1 MARLMR
7 YWHRHC
13 LCGGSACLT
22 VGRTGPGAW
31 GRKERAGK
39 AGGPATPCADWR
51 GCIPEGSLQSLGTG
65 AFRRKLA
72 FEAGQDWLCRGTWEM
87 AAVACNIAST
97 WQRQTVPCTPV
108 LSGLNRGGAG
118 PVQTP
123 DLMVPVS
130 FPERMF
136 LRLCAV
142 ACSLIT
148 YDRFSLT
155 PSLTCHLYFL
165 VAYLQGDYL
174 RASCEQ
180 RTLGGHPRD
189 KSPRARVQA
198 SCPRRASPR
207 GSLTPLFHS
216 YLGI

>member
-97 WQRQTVPCTPV
+97 WQRQTAPCTPV
-108 LSGLNRGGAG
+108 PSGLNPGRGWTSADPRPHGA
-118 PVQTP
+118 
-123 DLMVPVS
+123 
-130 FPERMF
+130 
-136 LRLCAV
+136 
-142 ACSLIT
+142 SLI
-148 YDRFSLT
+148 
-155 PSLTCHLYFL
+155 
-165 VAYLQGDYL
+165 
-174 RASCEQ
+174 
-180 RTLGGHPRD
+180 PRED
-189 KSPRARVQA
+189 VSAAV
-198 SCPRRASPR
+198 CR
-207 GSLTPLFHS
+207 GL
-216 YLGI
+216 